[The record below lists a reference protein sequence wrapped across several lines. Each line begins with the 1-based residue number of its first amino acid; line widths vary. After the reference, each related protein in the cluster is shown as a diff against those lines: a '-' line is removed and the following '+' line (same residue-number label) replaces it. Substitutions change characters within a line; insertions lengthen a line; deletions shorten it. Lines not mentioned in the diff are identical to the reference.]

1 MEPGITVT
9 ILPSHPFDTAPHS
22 ELGYGKKG
30 RDGSQVS
37 TNAYFIS
44 LLLSRGIFPPVVPS
58 HLMTTL
64 LYKAM
69 QKWL

>member
-1 MEPGITVT
+1 MEPGIAVT
-9 ILPSHPFDTAPHS
+9 ILPRHPFDTAPHS

-30 RDGSQVS
+30 RDGAQVS

-44 LLLSRGIFPPVVPS
+44 LLLSGDIYPPVVSS

-64 LYKAM
+64 
-69 QKWL
+69 